1 MGAAEAVAR
10 GGIYRGLKILEL
22 GAGAAGPVATGYFA
36 EHGARVIRIESAV
49 RPDFLRLLHVTAEN
63 RDDADILD
71 KAPMFVL
78 LNPNKQSLTL
88 NMKKP
93 ESVALVK
100 KLASWADVVSEN
112 FAPGVMD
119 RFGLDYASLRAVR
132 EDLIMVSGCL
142 FGQTGPQRAYPGFG
156 GQGSAIAG
164 FNHLTGRPEAA
175 AHGPYGTI
183 TDSLAPRYVA
193 LAIAA
198 ALHAR
203 RKTGRGQYIDVSQI
217 ETGVYSLS
225 QMIVQTSATGESEAR
240 RGNREPSV
248 APHSVYPCRGED
260 RWIAIAVR
268 DDAQWVA
275 LTESMDRAGL
285 RTDSRFVDLEA
296 RLKNE
301 DELDREIAAWTSE
314 QTAHELMAT
323 LQAAGVEAGVVQNHR
338 DLLEDPQ
345 LQHRQHFER
354 LHHERLGELA
364 FERSGFRID
373 GAPAGGYRSAGPL
386 LGEHNH
392 SILGELLGISEAEIR
407 DLVADGVVG

>member
-1 MGAAEAVAR
+1 MAGVDAAR
-10 GGIYRGLKILEL
+10 DGGIYRGLKILEL

-36 EHGARVIRIESAV
+36 EHGATVIRIESAV

-63 RDDADILD
+63 RDDPDILD

-88 NMKKP
+88 NLKKP

-100 KLASWADVVSEN
+100 RLAGWADVVSEN

-119 RFGLDYASLRAVR
+119 RFGLDYAALRDVR
-132 EDLIMVSGCL
+132 EDIIMVSGCL

-164 FNHLTGRPEAA
+164 FNHMTGHPEAA

-183 TDSLAPRYVA
+183 TDSLSPRYVA
-193 LAIAA
+193 LAISA

-225 QMIVQTSATGESEAR
+225 QMIVQASATGEIDAR
-240 RGNREPSV
+240 RGNREVSV
-248 APHSVYPCRGED
+248 APHSIYPCRGEE
-260 RWIAIAVR
+260 RWIAIAALDTV
-268 DDAQWVA
+268 QWSSLLSV
-275 LTESMDRAGL
+275 MN
-285 RTDSRFVDLEA
+285 RTDLASDPRFAELTARLENEEELDLE
-296 RLKNE
+296 
-301 DELDREIAAWTSE
+301 IANWTRNRD
-314 QTAHELMAT
+314 AHDLMAT
-323 LQAAGVEAGVVQNHR
+323 LQKAGVEAGVVQNLR

-345 LQHRQHFER
+345 LAHREHFER
-354 LHHERLGELA
+354 LTHTRLGELA
-364 FERSGFRID
+364 FERSGFRIR
-373 GAPAGGYRSAGPL
+373 GAPDGGYLHPGPL
-386 LGEHNH
+386 LGEHNRP
-392 SILGELLGISEAEIR
+392 ILEDLLGLSADEVR
-407 DLVADGVVG
+407 DLVASGAVG